1 MADIMQQGAS
11 REDFQSK
18 FGKIAWQ
25 ESWVISTLSAGRQ
38 KLHVLILENMGR
50 VILFLVLNIS
60 LPKTLNKVS
69 RNKLGMQII

>member
-11 REDFQSK
+11 QEDFQSK

-38 KLHVLILENMGR
+38 KLHVLILENMGSDT
-50 VILFLVLNIS
+50 IFGAQYLSSKNTKQGI
-60 LPKTLNKVS
+60 KK
-69 RNKLGMQII
+69 